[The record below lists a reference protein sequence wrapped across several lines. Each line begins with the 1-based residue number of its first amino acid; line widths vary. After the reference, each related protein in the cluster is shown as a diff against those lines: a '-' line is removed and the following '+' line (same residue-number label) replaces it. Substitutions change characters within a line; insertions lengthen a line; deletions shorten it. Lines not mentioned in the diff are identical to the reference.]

1 MPRGLAEH
9 AAIAL
14 AVERGRQ
21 LVEIVDDPPDDLEG
35 LLVVPVP
42 GGDPKLGADHR
53 GLAEETAGR
62 RGEADRIEAT
72 TWCKVPGTVGVSE
85 DRLEAIVGA
94 GVWHR
99 DLVEERIASM
109 DLPRLAFL
117 DPHVLKDAVTVED
130 PGEPGTWI
138 DVEAD
143 VDAEVADPVLR
154 ADRLRDRHNL
164 IKTAM
169 GLMV

>member
-14 AVERGRQ
+14 AIERGRQ
-21 LVEIVDDPPDDLEG
+21 LVEIVDDPPDELEG
-35 LLVVPVP
+35 LLVVPVAGEDPELSP
-42 GGDPKLGADHR
+42 GHG
-53 GLAEETAGR
+53 GLLDEAAGR
-62 RGEADRIEAT
+62 FPDRDGIEAA
-72 TWCKVPGTVGVSE
+72 TWCKVPGTVGVSG

-109 DLPRLAFL
+109 DRPRLAFL
-117 DPHVLKDAVTVED
+117 DPHLLDDPVVVED
-130 PGEPGTWI
+130 PGDPGTWI
-138 DVEAD
+138 E
-143 VDAEVADPVLR
+143 VDAEVDGEAADPVLR